1 MEPVTSWKRRATGA
15 HDLSRRRRWEHLS
28 RATSAMRKLGRVITR
43 GMPSAAPFPR
53 VLPQDPTAGRRL
65 SITAVSPRGHRRTGH
80 YGPLG
85 VHPAG
90 TDVLCCES
98 GSASR
103 WRFFLPGRV
112 GGLGCL
118 LLQRIITSSIRVE
131 STKMTGMASAGP
143 LASHHAA
150 TSFADEWLAG
160 TRPRTNAPACVH
172 SSRRSP
178 SAQRRSRLLLLPW
191 NRRSPWCHRR
201 LTPTPHPPTTA
212 LMTSRFES

>member
-112 GGLGCL
+112 GA
-118 LLQRIITSSIRVE
+118 R
-131 STKMTGMASAGP
+131 M
-143 LASHHAA
+143 LASSAHPYLLDSSRVKQKTEGRLLPNHCRVMMPARASTCDSRRNGAAGRTVMAAIPKLA
-150 TSFADEWLAG
+150 TSFSTPARAAMQG
-160 TRPRTNAPACVH
+160 THRGTCGARDSPRPHVEP
-172 SSRRSP
+172 
-178 SAQRRSRLLLLPW
+178 
-191 NRRSPWCHRR
+191 
-201 LTPTPHPPTTA
+201 
-212 LMTSRFES
+212 